1 MKGLE
6 MIDEPLNLVSVL
18 SFRRLTRPVVVTE
31 REGLEKEP
39 FSFQKFQRIDDVSG
53 TVLG

>member
-6 MIDEPLNLVSVL
+6 MIVELLNLVSVPC
-18 SFRRLTRPVVVTE
+18 SRRLTRPVVVTE
-31 REGLEKEP
+31 REGPEKEP

-53 TVLG
+53 NVLG